1 MSDQDP
7 TGSVS
12 LPPDLIIEEVD
23 VDDDV
28 SAADLTGEA
37 QLPTGEFTLPP
48 DDLGPSIPDEITLEP
63 ASATLQHAVPLEV
76 SPELSLDPHPAPA
89 PHELPHDLPTV
100 HIDPPLSPLAPQ
112 PEPLIEADT
121 AHDTGEH
128 TGPAAVFSLPGE
140 VLLVGQIAAVP
151 LLDLLDLL
159 GRQAQTGVLQIDEAP
174 ASEESSQS
182 RCVHITMVKGRVAQA
197 TALGFPELR
206 LGEFLRQSGA
216 LDDADIESVAALSRV
231 APTPAPLGLRL
242 CQVGLLH
249 RDDLHQALSQQTRA
263 LVYAALTVSAGRFV
277 FSRPDP
283 LPRLHTDPA
292 QGAALDLDLQTLLL
306 EGYRRRNEWHLC
318 DRDATDGAVYL
329 RADAELRPGA
339 AERLG
344 LSREELAVLSLCSG
358 KSTLADIAKGSRLA
372 PPAALR
378 VLQRLQAV
386 HLVRRRLPPLA
397 V

>member
-37 QLPTGEFTLPP
+37 HLPTSEISLPP
-48 DDLGPSIPDEITLEP
+48 DEASALIPSAIPDEITLE
-63 ASATLQHAVPLEV
+63 STTGATLP
-76 SPELSLDPHPAPA
+76 PTLSAA
-89 PHELPHDLPTV
+89 LPPTV
-100 HIDPPLSPLAPQ
+100 IGPPADPPLPPLSPQ

-128 TGPAAVFSLPGE
+128 TGPSGIFSLPGE
-140 VLLVGQIAAVP
+140 VLLVGQIAAMP

-174 ASEESSQS
+174 ASEESAQPG
-182 RCVHITMVKGRVAQA
+182 RHVTVVLERGRVAQA

-206 LGEFLRQSGA
+206 LGEFLRQSGV
-216 LDDADIESVAALSRV
+216 LDDADIESVAALARV

-263 LVYAALTVSAGRFV
+263 ILYAVLAFSAGRFV
-277 FSRPDP
+277 LSRPDP
-283 LPRLHTDPA
+283 LPRLHIDPA
-292 QGAALDLDLQTLLL
+292 QGAALGLDLQALLL

-318 DRDATDGAVYL
+318 DRDATEGAVYL
-329 RADAELRPGA
+329 RTDADLRPGA

-358 KSTLADIAKGSRLA
+358 KSTLFDIAKGSRLA

-378 VLQRLQAV
+378 VLQRLQAI